1 MKAFDQVDGKAIPDK
16 EFNEQAKKIDDK
28 LVSQKSNL
36 EKEQEETNKGLKI
49 EMRNQTMCPILRVEF
64 PSEITE
70 EIKDGND
77 IEALNAIITKIS
89 KTYLKKAYN
98 LEKKLT
104 IGEKG
109 QIKILMFLDDTGQ
122 ADLTWGSST
131 NFGYGHDL
139 YPKIYDSIT
148 AEKGV
153 MLVMPDY
160 VSTGLV
166 TLRNYKLWRVSF

>member
-1 MKAFDQVDGKAIPDK
+1 MLSKLLGGSLVDTVGKV
-16 EFNEQAKKIDDK
+16 IDS
-28 LVSQKSNL
+28 VHTS
-36 EKEQEETNKGLKI
+36 EE
-49 EMRNQTMCPILRVEF
+49 
-64 PSEITE
+64 
-70 EIKDGND
+70 
-77 IEALNAIITKIS
+77 
-89 KTYLKKAYN
+89 
-98 LEKKLT
+98 
-104 IGEKG
+104 EKG